1 MNEVYLRDGS
11 RKVKDVLRSKRENGQ
26 YCACPP
32 YGYRKDQED
41 KHRLAPDEQ
50 TAPVVQRIFER
61 AARGDSSRKIA
72 LDLNADG
79 IIPPLK
85 YRVLYRDEFSQEG
98 AARASDVWNYT
109 TVKRIL
115 KNPVYLGHT
124 LLGKSKKVSVK
135 SKKKVPV
142 PRDDW
147 AVTENTHP
155 PLVTKQLYERAQQN
169 LGRGSRDYRAYD
181 QVRKSIFSGIA
192 VCARC
197 GHSLC
202 SCGTVYKGEREKYW
216 YLSCTHQRQDIAEP
230 CTGVRVRYAD
240 LLEVVRQRDA
250 LQQEVALCQSI
261 AFIRAFHD
269 VTDEFYQREL
279 QETMPRLETLDTQS
293 LSMAIAESPYAAAV
307 DEAFGP
313 QLRRLLTL
321 DQRLH
326 TGGKELQARISQ
338 LTAQYQQLVASTK
351 YQVQGETLSGGQ
363 LRFALTST
371 DRERRKA
378 AYDAQQK
385 TAVENGPVMEKLL
398 RELVHARNQLAREN
412 GFDSFADYGDLS
424 MQRLGYG
431 RAELDEFCRQVQKY
445 ITPLYLQ
452 MQEQQR
458 QRLGVET
465 LLPYDRAL
473 VFPEGNAVP
482 VATEELPKAARR
494 MYHALSPEA
503 GHFFDEMVRHDLL
516 DVAGSPNKISG
527 MGFCDMLGAPCGMP
541 FIFANCDGTGSDVT
555 VYTHELGHGLQ
566 GYLSY
571 RSQPLADYVGLSPD
585 LAEVHSKTMEL
596 LTLPYARDFF
606 GPHAPQFLTEHRY
619 DFIKELCAFCS
630 IHTFE
635 TWLYEHPD
643 ASLSQ
648 WAEEFDRTEKVF
660 GRAQNNEPW
669 QQQVLAGCDLFTN
682 TAIYMFP
689 RYVVSY
695 ALSIVCAQQL
705 KAAYDADPVDGWARY
720 HALCASGGSKLYAET
735 LAAAGLELPYAPGVV
750 ERLAREL
757 AAQA

>member
-1 MNEVYLRDGS
+1 MNDNW
-11 RKVKDVLRSKRENGQ
+11 K
-26 YCACPP
+26 
-32 YGYRKDQED
+32 
-41 KHRLAPDEQ
+41 
-50 TAPVVQRIFER
+50 
-61 AARGDSSRKIA
+61 
-72 LDLNADG
+72 
-79 IIPPLK
+79 
-85 YRVLYRDEFSQEG
+85 
-98 AARASDVWNYT
+98 
-109 TVKRIL
+109 
-115 KNPVYLGHT
+115 
-124 LLGKSKKVSVK
+124 
-135 SKKKVPV
+135 
-142 PRDDW
+142 
-147 AVTENTHP
+147 
-155 PLVTKQLYERAQQN
+155 
-169 LGRGSRDYRAYD
+169 
-181 QVRKSIFSGIA
+181 FSGLPYTSPDVEA
-192 VCARC
+192 LQARYDA
-197 GHSLC
+197 L
-202 SCGTVYKGEREKYW
+202 T
-216 YLSCTHQRQDIAEP
+216 QRAKDAQDPE
-230 CTGVRVRYAD
+230 D

-261 AFIRAFHD
+261 ATIRAFHD

-279 QETMPRLETLDTQS
+279 QETLPRLETLDTQS
-293 LSMAIAESPYAAAV
+293 LSMTIADSPYAAAV

-326 TGGKELQARISQ
+326 TGGKELQARISR
-338 LTAQYQQLVASTK
+338 LTAQYQQLAASTK

-363 LRFALTST
+363 LRFALAST

-378 AYDAQQK
+378 AYDAQQQ

-412 GFDSFADYGDLS
+412 GFDCFADYGDLS

-482 VATEELPKAARR
+482 VAAEELPKAAGR

-606 GPHAPQFLTEHRY
+606 GPH
-619 DFIKELCAFCS
+619 
-630 IHTFE
+630 E

-643 ASLSQ
+643 ASLAQ
-648 WAEEFDRTEKVF
+648 WAEEFDRTEKAF

-669 QQQVLAGCDLFTN
+669 RQQVLAGCDLFTN
-682 TAIYMFP
+682 MAIYMLP

-757 AAQA
+757 AAQV

>member
-1 MNEVYLRDGS
+1 MNESWKFSDIPYTS
-11 RKVKDVLRSKRENGQ
+11 PDVEALQTRYDALTRRARAA
-26 YCACPP
+26 ACP
-32 YGYRKDQED
+32 E
-41 KHRLAPDEQ
+41 
-50 TAPVVQRIFER
+50 
-61 AARGDSSRKIA
+61 
-72 LDLNADG
+72 
-79 IIPPLK
+79 
-85 YRVLYRDEFSQEG
+85 
-98 AARASDVWNYT
+98 
-109 TVKRIL
+109 
-115 KNPVYLGHT
+115 
-124 LLGKSKKVSVK
+124 
-135 SKKKVPV
+135 
-142 PRDDW
+142 
-147 AVTENTHP
+147 
-155 PLVTKQLYERAQQN
+155 
-169 LGRGSRDYRAYD
+169 
-181 QVRKSIFSGIA
+181 
-192 VCARC
+192 
-197 GHSLC
+197 
-202 SCGTVYKGEREKYW
+202 
-216 YLSCTHQRQDIAEP
+216 
-230 CTGVRVRYAD
+230 D
-240 LLEVVRQRDA
+240 LLDVVRQRDA
-250 LQQEVALCQSI
+250 LQQEVGLCQAV

-269 VTDEFYQREL
+269 VTDEFYQTEL
-279 QETMPRLETLDTQS
+279 QETLPQLDTLDTQS

-307 DEAFGP
+307 DETFGP

-326 TGGKELQARISQ
+326 TGGKELQARISR
-338 LTAQYQQLVASTK
+338 LTAQYQQLTASAR

-363 LRFALTST
+363 LRAALASR
-371 DRERRKA
+371 DRARRKA
-378 AYDAQQK
+378 AYDAQQQ
-385 TAVENGPVMEKLL
+385 TVLENAGQLEDIL
-398 RELVHARNQLAREN
+398 RQLVLARIDLARAN
-412 GFDSFADYGDLS
+412 GFDGFADYGDLAQ
-424 MQRLGYG
+424 QRLGYG
-431 RAELDEFCRQVQKY
+431 RAELDAFCRQVQTH
-445 ITPLYLQ
+445 ITPLYLRL
-452 MQEQQR
+452 QEEQR
-458 QRLGVET
+458 QRLGVEA

-482 VATEELPKAARR
+482 VAAEELPEAARR

-503 GHFFDEMVRHDLL
+503 GAFFDEMVRHDLL
-516 DVAGSPNKISG
+516 DVTGSPNKISG
-527 MGFCDMLGAPCGMP
+527 MGFCEMLGAPYDMP
-541 FIFANCDGTGSDVT
+541 FVFANCDGTAGDVT

-566 GYLSY
+566 GYLSI
-571 RSQPLADYVGLSPD
+571 RSQPVADYVGLSPD

-648 WAEEFDRTEKVF
+648 WAEEFDRTEKAF

-669 QQQVLAGCDLFTN
+669 RQQVLAGCDLFTN
-682 TAIYMFP
+682 MAIYMLP

>member
-1 MNEVYLRDGS
+1 MRKISRRNFLLASGAVTISAALSACGGSSSSTGAASSAAASSTASDAPAAQGKVLNIWCWNDEFQGRFNNYYPEVASIAEDKSTTTLKDGTVVKWTINANENNNYQNKLDEALLNQDSAADDDKIDIFLIEADYALKYVDSDYVLDVKKDIGLTDSDLAGQYQYTKDIVSVDGS
-11 RKVKDVLRSKRENGQ
+11 QRGTTWQATPGLFAYRRSIAKDVLGTDDPAEV
-26 YCACPP
+26 
-32 YGYRKDQED
+32 
-41 KHRLAPDEQ
+41 Q
-50 TAPVVQRIFER
+50 T
-61 AARGDSSRKIA
+61 
-72 LDLNADG
+72 
-79 IIPPLK
+79 
-85 YRVLYRDEFSQEG
+85 
-98 AARASDVWNYT
+98 
-109 TVKRIL
+109 
-115 KNPVYLGHT
+115 YL
-124 LLGKSKKVSVK
+124 S
-135 SKKKVPV
+135 
-142 PRDDW
+142 
-147 AVTENTHP
+147 VTEHVYSAA
-155 PLVTKQLYERAQQN
+155 PLMV
-169 LGRGSRDYRAYD
+169 S
-181 QVRKSIFSGIA
+181 
-192 VCARC
+192 
-197 GHSLC
+197 
-202 SCGTVYKGEREKYW
+202 
-216 YLSCTHQRQDIAEP
+216 
-230 CTGVRVRYAD
+230 
-240 LLEVVRQRDA
+240 
-250 LQQEVALCQSI
+250 
-261 AFIRAFHD
+261 
-269 VTDEFYQREL
+269 
-279 QETMPRLETLDTQS
+279 
-293 LSMAIAESPYAAAV
+293 
-307 DEAFGP
+307 
-313 QLRRLLTL
+313 
-321 DQRLH
+321 
-326 TGGKELQARISQ
+326 
-338 LTAQYQQLVASTK
+338 
-351 YQVQGETLSGGQ
+351 
-363 LRFALTST
+363 
-371 DRERRKA
+371 KA
-378 AYDAQQK
+378 AYDAQQQ

-482 VATEELPKAARR
+482 VAAEELPKAAGR
-494 MYHALSPEA
+494 MYHALSPAA

-648 WAEEFDRTEKVF
+648 WAEEFDRTEKAF

-669 QQQVLAGCDLFTN
+669 RQQVLAGCDLFTN
-682 TAIYMFP
+682 MAIYMLP